1 MDENLPSA
9 LRVAK
14 FNPCIRYEVPQLRQS
29 DFDTQLDQSRR
40 LRSFALI
47 SLAALIA
54 TRKPSRVA
62 ADRRSKHATGSAN

>member
-1 MDENLPSA
+1 MCDDLLSSEHEYTYCRA
-9 LRVAK
+9 LGCDNAFV
-14 FNPCIRYEVPQLRQS
+14 L
-29 DFDTQLDQSRR
+29 T
-40 LRSFALI
+40 